1 MKKQIYQSPR
11 SCAYNLMGNVMIS
24 TSMKVGN
31 SEEKVSNGD
40 DIGFAKEHNS
50 QSDKDLWNEEW

>member
-11 SCAYNLMGNVMIS
+11 ACAYNIIGKTLIS
-24 TSMKVGN
+24 TSMKLGD
-31 SEEKVSNGD
+31 SQEKVSNSN

-50 QSDKDLWNEEW
+50 QGDKDLWNEEW